1 MQEKWRDVPSD
12 ILEAQGKA
20 FSTMGP
26 APPKTTNE
34 KKNKNKVRNTQKE
47 KQYQIGLKKKIET
60 KSSPLKLALFFALS
74 LLFCQSFLSSLI
86 KSPKWYI
93 SSSF

>member
-26 APPKTTNE
+26 ASPKTTNE
-34 KKNKNKVRNTQKE
+34 KKNKNKVQNTQKE
-47 KQYQIGLKKKIET
+47 KQYQIGLKKK
-60 KSSPLKLALFFALS
+60 LKPNQA
-74 LLFCQSFLSSLI
+74 
-86 KSPKWYI
+86 P
-93 SSSF
+93 